1 MLSLS
6 LSHFLNPTIHNLLTP
21 LLFSLPFYL
30 RSHALAAVAATGF
43 LPGGLVVVMGFR
55 MMGDPAGFL
64 AATPMAGWDFGVAIT
79 AGLEAVLL
87 SVDDGARGI
96 LYDFGFKF

>member
-1 MLSLS
+1 M
-6 LSHFLNPTIHNLLTP
+6 
-21 LLFSLPFYL
+21 FSPPIYL
-30 RSHALAAVAATGF
+30 RSHALAVAAAAAGF

-55 MMGDPAGFL
+55 MIGDPAGFL
-64 AATPMAGWDFGVAIT
+64 TPTPMAGWDFGVAIT

-87 SVDDGARGI
+87 SVGARGI